1 MAARKTAQLTAAGIK
16 AMTAPGD
23 YSDGRG
29 LYLRVEHE
37 NAKRWILRKMVGG
50 RAIVRGLGTFP
61 EASLAEARDRAAEMS
76 RLILNGK
83 DPTVEA
89 RKAEAEALE
98 RARITPPTF
107 RDLALRTIALKAP
120 GWKSRKH
127 ADQWRS
133 TLGTYAFPYIGS
145 MPVDQISA
153 SDVLGLLE
161 PVWVAKPETASRVR
175 QRVESVMDLAV
186 LSGWRPQMDNPASRA
201 LLRVLPAAKRAKEH
215 HTALPYQAV
224 PSALHKVGL
233 STCYPLTKLAFR
245 LLVLTATRS
254 GEVRGADWSEIDLET
269 RTWVIPSHRMKAG
282 REHRI
287 PLSTQSTDTLRDA
300 WVISG
305 PDGLIFPAPRS
316 GGVLSDMTLTQLL
329 RRLEI
334 PATVHGFRSSFR
346 DWAAEK
352 SGARWAVCESALA
365 HNVGTSTEQAYM
377 RSTFF
382 EQRAELMQEWA
393 DYIAG

>member
-1 MAARKTAQLTAAGIK
+1 MGTSGGQL
-16 AMTAPGD
+16 
-23 YSDGRG
+23 S
-29 LYLRVEHE
+29 E
-37 NAKRWILRKMVGG
+37 
-50 RAIVRGLGTFP
+50 
-61 EASLAEARDRAAEMS
+61 
-76 RLILNGK
+76 
-83 DPTVEA
+83 PT
-89 RKAEAEALE
+89 
-98 RARITPPTF
+98 P
-107 RDLALRTIALKAP
+107 
-120 GWKSRKH
+120 
-127 ADQWRS
+127 
-133 TLGTYAFPYIGS
+133 FPYIGS
-145 MPVDQISA
+145 MPVDQITA

-201 LLRVLPAAKRAKEH
+201 LLRVLPAAKRTKEH
-215 HTALPYQAV
+215 HTALGYEAV

-245 LLVLTATRS
+245 LLVLAATRS

-316 GGVLSDMTLTQLL
+316 GGVLSRYDPHAVAEAAGDSPQPFTVSGPAFEIG
-329 RRLEI
+329 RLKS
-334 PATVHGFRSSFR
+334 PA
-346 DWAAEK
+346 
-352 SGARWAVCESALA
+352 
-365 HNVGTSTEQAYM
+365 QAGPWL
-377 RSTFF
+377 SPH
-382 EQRAELMQEWA
+382 
-393 DYIAG
+393 